1 MTLSRTTLSHP
12 VLALIVFTLLG
23 FVGIFTIKNVAIGL
37 FPEVDYPYVTI
48 STTYTNAGPEA
59 VEKTVTKVLE
69 SSLVSV
75 SGLKSMTSSSSE
87 GSSRISLEFNYG
99 TDIEQAVDDVRQKLD
114 RVSRNLPDN
123 AGSPT
128 IFKMD
133 SNSMPIL
140 RIAIRGNRSAS
151 DLKQIA
157 EDNIVDILEQADGVA
172 QASVSGGKTKIV
184 RVELEQNRLAA
195 YGLTVSSV
203 SSALAKQN
211 LELGGGKLNEGQKDY
226 VVRTTGEFNSVE
238 EINNTVIT
246 TINGYDVKLSDLGK
260 AFLGYADATSEVYI
274 NGEPGVYVSVTKQS
288 GSNSVTVANNVY
300 EKMDQLND
308 VLPNDISMT
317 ILRDDTDSIRE
328 TINTLVESAYEGL
341 ILAVIVLFIFLQN
354 IKSTIIIGISI
365 PLSIVITL
373 LAMSFAGITLN
384 MMTMTGLILGVGM
397 IVDASIVMIDNIYAY
412 RSRGAKP
419 KIAAILGSQEMVT
432 SVISGNLTTICVFVP
447 FLLYMKELGMMGQMF
462 KGIIFTIVIA
472 LVSSLLVAI
481 FLVPVLAGVFLPL
494 TNRNEK
500 PVKSKFFRTLY
511 GSFENVLRF
520 ITKAYRKVLR
530 AALTYKAVTLVIAVC
545 LLVISISLIPTLRVN
560 MMPNGK
566 DDSVTLNITMPIG
579 TPLKE
584 TKVVALAFEDIIKNE
599 IQGYKFI
606 TTSIGTGGRGFGN
619 SGTYKSSIE
628 IRLPPSAEQIDT
640 AMSIQQKLRAH
651 FNDFA
656 GANFSFSAGM
666 RGQMTGDDIDIAI
679 RSDDLDAALSIA
691 DKIKAVMDSIADI
704 GEPSVDTE
712 RGLPQ
717 VEVVIDRERAYAFG
731 VDVTSVA
738 KEINY
743 AINGVTSTEYRN
755 AGKEYDVIVMYKPE
769 DRQNVVDLESMY
781 VQGKN
786 GKVSVSNFASLRR
799 GLGPVT
805 ISRENQTRIVHV
817 TASIVSQTNANV
829 VEDMIKEGI
838 ANTFIIPEGVTV
850 SYEGSWKDVTEQ
862 MKMYVS
868 IIALAIILVFGVMAA
883 TYESFKAPLINLATI
898 PFLIIGVVILYK
910 IINQPLSIM
919 AMVGLIM
926 LVGIVVNNGIILV
939 DYTNLLRDRGISMF
953 EACLEAGSSRLR
965 PVLMTTLTTILG
977 MLPMCFATQGMSAM
991 VQPIGIAVVGGLTS
1005 STFVTLL
1012 VIPVLY
1018 SIVMK
1023 KSEKT
1028 EASKIKIDYTGVG
1041 KAKISRAAV
1050 ESVVEKTP
1058 SEKVEKAKVD
1068 SAGQEDSDDKNEAV
1082 LKRLD
1087 YIQHMIKTM
1096 QDSLD

>member
-1 MTLSRTTLSHP
+1 MSVSRQTLNHP

-23 FVGIFTIKNVAIGL
+23 FVGIFTVKNVAIGL
-37 FPEVDYPYVTI
+37 FPEVDSPYIMI
-48 STTYTNAGPEA
+48 STTYTNAGPES

-75 SGLKSMTSSSSE
+75 SGLKNLTSTSSE

-99 TDIEQAVDDVRQKLD
+99 TNIDEAVNDVRDKLD
-114 RVSRNLPDN
+114 RVSRSLPDN

-140 RIAIRGNRSAS
+140 RIAVKGNRSAS

-172 QASVSGGKTKIV
+172 QASVYGGRTKIV

-195 YGLTVSSV
+195 YGLTVSTV

-211 LELGGGKLNEGQKDY
+211 LELGGGKMNEGQKDY
-226 VVRTTGEFNSVE
+226 VVRTTGEFSSID

-246 TINGYDVKLSDLGK
+246 SINGYDVKLSDLGK
-260 AFLGYADATSEVYI
+260 AFFGYEDVSSEVYI

-300 EKMDQLND
+300 GKMSELESL
-308 VLPNDISMT
+308 LPSDISMT
-317 ILRDDTDSIRE
+317 ILQDDTDSIRE
-328 TINTLVESAYEGL
+328 TINTLVESAVEGL
-341 ILAVIVLFIFLQN
+341 ILAVIVLFVFLQN
-354 IKSTIIIGISI
+354 FKSTIIIGISI
-365 PLSIVITL
+365 PLSIIITL

-397 IVDASIVMIDNIYAY
+397 IVDASIVMIDNIYSY
-412 RSRGAKP
+412 RMRGAKP
-419 KIAAILGSQEMVT
+419 KIAAILGSQEMIS

-472 LVSSLLVAI
+472 LLSSLLVAI

-500 PVKSKFFRTLY
+500 PVKSKFFKVLY
-511 GSFENVLRF
+511 GAFEKAIQAVTNVYEKLL
-520 ITKAYRKVLR
+520 K
-530 AALTYKAVTLVIAVC
+530 AALEYRAVTLVIAVGF
-545 LLVISISLIPTLRVN
+545 LIVAVALIPTMRVN
-560 MMPNGK
+560 MMPNGN

-579 TPLKE
+579 TPLKD
-584 TKVVALAFEDIIKNE
+584 TKTVALEFEKIIKDE
-599 IQGYKFI
+599 IKGYKYL
-606 TTSIGTGGRGFGN
+606 TTTVGSGGRGFG
-619 SGTYKSSIE
+619 SSSTYKANIQ
-628 IRLPPSAEQIDT
+628 IRLPESSAQIDDAQT
-640 AMSIQQKLRAH
+640 IQQKLRAH

-656 GANFSFSAGM
+656 GASFSFNAGM
-666 RGQMTGDDIDIAI
+666 RGQMTGDDLDIAI
-679 RSDDLDAALSIA
+679 RSDDLDAALDVA
-691 DKIKAVMDSIADI
+691 DKVKAVMESIPDI
-704 GEPSVDTE
+704 GEPSIDTE

-717 VEVVIDRERAYAFG
+717 VEVDIDRDRAYAFG

-738 KEINY
+738 REINY
-743 AINGVTSTEYRN
+743 AINGVTSTEYREN
-755 AGKEYDVIVMYKPE
+755 GKEYDVVVMYKPE
-769 DRQNVVDLESMY
+769 DRKNVVDLESMY
-781 VQGKN
+781 VNGSS
-786 GKVSVSNFASLRR
+786 GKVAVSNFATLKR
-799 GLGPVT
+799 GLGPVS
-805 ISRENQTRIVHV
+805 IRRENQTRIVHV
-817 TASIVSQTNANV
+817 TASIVSEKNANL
-829 VEDMIKEGI
+829 VEDSIREGI
-838 ANTFIIPEGVTV
+838 ANSFIIPEGVTV
-850 SYEGSWKDVTEQ
+850 SYEGSWADVSDQ
-862 MKMYVS
+862 MKMYMA
-868 IIALAIILVFGVMAA
+868 IIVLAIILVFGVMAA

-898 PFLIIGVVILYK
+898 PFMIIGVVFFYK

-919 AMVGLIM
+919 SMVGLIM

-939 DYTNLLRDRGISMF
+939 DYTNLLRGRDIPLM
-953 EACLEAGSSRLR
+953 EACLQAGVSRLR

-977 MLPMCFATQGMSAM
+977 MLPMCFATQGMAGM

-1023 KSEKT
+1023 NQKNTSR
-1028 EASKIKIDYTGVG
+1028 SKIKIEYT
-1041 KAKISRAAV
+1041 
-1050 ESVVEKTP
+1050 E
-1058 SEKVEKAKVD
+1058 
-1068 SAGQEDSDDKNEAV
+1068 
-1082 LKRLD
+1082 
-1087 YIQHMIKTM
+1087 
-1096 QDSLD
+1096 

>member
-1 MTLSRTTLSHP
+1 MSVSRQTLNHP

-23 FVGIFTIKNVAIGL
+23 FVGIFTTKNVAIGL
-37 FPEVDYPYVTI
+37 FPEVDSPYIMI

-75 SGLKSMTSSSSE
+75 SGLKNMTSSSRE
-87 GSSRISLEFNYG
+87 GSSMISLEFNYG
-99 TDIEQAVDDVRQKLD
+99 TNIDNAVSDVRDKLD
-114 RVSRNLPDN
+114 RVSRSLPDN

-140 RIAIRGNRSAS
+140 RIAVKGNRSAS

-172 QASVSGGKTKIV
+172 QASVNGGKTKIV

-195 YGLTVSSV
+195 YGLTVSAV
-203 SSALAKQN
+203 SAALSKQN
-211 LELGGGKLNEGQKDY
+211 LELGGGKMNEGQKDY
-226 VVRTTGEFNSVE
+226 VVRTTGEFSSIE

-246 TINGYDVKLSDLGK
+246 SINGYDVKLSDLGK
-260 AFLGYADATSEVYI
+260 AFFGYEDATTEVYI
-274 NGEPGVYVSVTKQS
+274 NGESGVYVSVTKQS

-300 EKMDQLND
+300 AKMADLEKT
-308 VLPNDISMT
+308 LPSDISMT
-317 ILRDDTDSIRE
+317 ILQDDTDSIRE
-328 TINTLVESAYEGL
+328 TINTLVESAVEGL
-341 ILAVIVLFIFLQN
+341 ILAVIVLFVFLQN
-354 IKSTIIIGISI
+354 FKSTIIIAISI
-365 PLSIVITL
+365 PLSIIITL
-373 LAMSFAGITLN
+373 LSMSFAGITLN

-397 IVDASIVMIDNIYAY
+397 IVDASIVMIDNIYNY
-412 RSRGAKP
+412 RLRGAKP
-419 KIAAILGSQEMVT
+419 KIAAVLGSQEMMA
-432 SVISGNLTTICVFVP
+432 SVISGNLTTICVFIP

-500 PVKSKFFRTLY
+500 PIKTKFFKVLY
-511 GSFENVLRF
+511 GSFEGVIQK
-520 ITKAYRKVLR
+520 ITDGYTKLLK
-530 AALTYKAVTLVIAVC
+530 AALEYRAVTLVVSIS
-545 LLVISISLIPTLRVN
+545 LLVIAIALIPTMRVN
-560 MMPNGK
+560 MMPNGN

-584 TKVVALAFEDIIKNE
+584 TKVVALEFEDIIKKE
-599 IQGYKFI
+599 VKGYKYL
-606 TTSIGTGGRGFGN
+606 TTTIGSGGRGFG
-619 SGTYKSSIE
+619 STSTYKANIQ
-628 IRLPPSAEQIDT
+628 IRLPQSSEQIDS
-640 AMSIQQKLRAH
+640 AQEIQTKLRAH

-656 GANFSFSAGM
+656 GASFSFNAGM
-666 RGQMTGDDIDIAI
+666 RGQMTGDDLDIAI
-679 RSDDLDAALSIA
+679 RSDDLDAALNIA
-691 DKIKAVMDSIADI
+691 DKIKEIMESIPDI
-704 GEPSVDTE
+704 GEPSIDTE

-717 VEVVIDRERAYAFG
+717 VEVVIDRDRAYAFG

-743 AINGVTSTEYRN
+743 AINGVTSTEYRSN
-755 AGKEYDVIVMYKPE
+755 GKEYDVVVMYKPE
-769 DRQNVVDLESMY
+769 DRQNVMDLESMY
-781 VQGKN
+781 VNGTN
-786 GKVSVSNFASLRR
+786 GKVAVSNFASLKR

-817 TASIVSQTNANV
+817 TASIISEKNANL
-829 VEDMIKEGI
+829 VEDDIKEGI
-838 ANTFIIPEGVTV
+838 ANSFIIPEGVTI
-850 SYEGSWKDVTEQ
+850 SYEGSWADVSDQ
-862 MKMYVS
+862 MKIY
-868 IIALAIILVFGVMAA
+868 IAIIFIAIVLVFGVMAA

-898 PFLIIGVVILYK
+898 PFMMIGVVFLYK
-910 IINQPLSIM
+910 AINQPLSIM
-919 AMVGLIM
+919 SMVGLIM

-939 DYTNLLRDRGISMF
+939 DYTNLLRGRNIPLM
-953 EACLEAGSSRLR
+953 EACLQAGTSRLR

-977 MLPMCFATQGMSAM
+977 MLPMCFATEGMSGM

-1023 KSEKT
+1023 NQNT
-1028 EASKIKIDYTGVG
+1028 TTHSKIK
-1041 KAKISRAAV
+1041 V
-1050 ESVVEKTP
+1050 EYK
-1058 SEKVEKAKVD
+1058 
-1068 SAGQEDSDDKNEAV
+1068 
-1082 LKRLD
+1082 
-1087 YIQHMIKTM
+1087 
-1096 QDSLD
+1096 